1 LVLLDGH
8 ISVPKAYDFGLTI
21 GTGADYGLLA
31 AANVPPRA
39 VTG

>member
-1 LVLLDGH
+1 LALLDGH
-8 ISVPKAYDFGLTI
+8 IGVAKAYDFGLPI

-31 AANVPPRA
+31 AANVPSWA